1 MGIPLRIVVRWILS
15 TVLVSIP
22 AGYLLW
28 HWTFE
33 NGQTLHFLSYES
45 FRGQVLGEDQPLM
58 WTYVLY
64 VVLAVACLNLA
75 SLVVACLLG
84 LVIPNRGRA

>member
-28 HWTFE
+28 QWNFE
-33 NGQTLHFLSYES
+33 NGRTLYFLSYES
-45 FRGQVLGEDQPLM
+45 FRGEVLGESQPQM

-75 SLVVACLLG
+75 SLVVAYLLG
-84 LVIPNRGRA
+84 LVFPNRGRA